1 MDPKG
6 RVILVVGASSGIGL
20 ASARELAR
28 EGARVILAARSRD
41 RLEAEATKLRAA
53 GRDAHTAVLDVSDA
67 SVVERRVAEILE
79 HHGHIDAV
87 VNFSGN
93 GGSLGL
99 WEAAARDQ
107 LRAML
112 DTHLF
117 GTERIVRAVLPSMLA
132 RGQGT
137 IVTVASTVGWV
148 PMPAAAAYSAAK
160 AAVLAFSEALRGEL
174 LDRNIAV
181 MVFAP
186 PHTNTEAG
194 RRWTMKGPQVFE
206 PDWVARELVRALRRE
221 RGTFLAGRSNR
232 LLLAIRRLSPAY
244 AASIMRR
251 IGLGAIGRPAGSS
264 SPARTRE
271 FTRR

>member
-1 MDPKG
+1 MDPKDK
-6 RVILVVGASSGIGL
+6 VILVVGASSGIGL

-28 EGARVILAARSRD
+28 EGARVILAARSRE
-41 RLEAEATKLRAA
+41 RLEAEASTLRAQ
-53 GRDAHTAVLDVSDA
+53 GHDAHSVAIDVHDA
-67 SVVERRVAEILE
+67 SAVERAVAEVLS

-93 GGSLGL
+93 GGPLGL
-99 WEAAARDQ
+99 WETASPDQ
-107 LRAML
+107 LRAMF

-137 IVTVASTVGWV
+137 IVNIASTVGWV

-174 LDRNIAV
+174 RHRGVDVL
-181 MVFAP
+181 VFAP

-194 RRWTMKGPQVFE
+194 RQWTMKGPQVFE
-206 PDWVARELVRALRRE
+206 PDWVARELVRALRKE
-221 RGTFLAGRSNR
+221 RGIFLAGASNR
-232 LLLAIRRLSPAY
+232 LLLAIRRLSPTY
-244 AASIMRR
+244 AAFIMRR
-251 IGLGAIGRPAGSS
+251 IGLAAI
-264 SPARTRE
+264 
-271 FTRR
+271 RRSA